1 MTMKLF
7 VAIQLLLFNTCHTA
21 YGHMQLA
28 NPFPVRSPLNK
39 ENTNKDYSYTSPL
52 RSDGSDYPCKGYH
65 NDPFKPTAQYMAG
78 QEYLIEIAGGAT
90 HGGGSCQISLSY
102 DSGKTFKAIKSFIGG
117 CPLSK
122 QYKFTIPSN
131 APSGNALLAW
141 TWFNRLGNREMYMNC
156 AHVTISGSNDNPS
169 GNSKVALSG
178 QAALHALPNIFLANI
193 NQAPQCKTDHSKEVI
208 FPFPG
213 EFVEYGSGAKG
224 AADKGYAC
232 ASKFE
237 APEPAPP
244 SLLPSQPP
252 APSCSI
258 TASKTP
264 AAPPATC
271 VCPPTTTSGPSAA
284 PATLSSPKTIARSGT
299 RVCRRRTTSK
309 ASPSS
314 LFPTML
320 PFPAGSSNS
329 TSCTPGDIK
338 CDSDDSFFLC
348 SGPILGY
355 IKIGPMQGKFRC
367 FNNSIQV
374 TESIANNSTTTS
386 AYD

>member
-1 MTMKLF
+1 MKLF

-156 AHVTISGSNDNPS
+156 AHVTISGSVS
-169 GNSKVALSG
+169 YTHLT
-178 QAALHALPNIFLANI
+178 LP
-193 NQAPQCKTDHSKEVI
+193 
-208 FPFPG
+208 
-213 EFVEYGSGAKG
+213 
-224 AADKGYAC
+224 
-232 ASKFE
+232 
-237 APEPAPP
+237 
-244 SLLPSQPP
+244 
-252 APSCSI
+252 
-258 TASKTP
+258 
-264 AAPPATC
+264 
-271 VCPPTTTSGPSAA
+271 TSD
-284 PATLSSPKTIARSGT
+284 L
-299 RVCRRRTTSK
+299 V
-309 ASPSS
+309 
-314 LFPTML
+314 
-320 PFPAGSSNS
+320 
-329 TSCTPGDIK
+329 
-338 CDSDDSFFLC
+338 
-348 SGPILGY
+348 
-355 IKIGPMQGKFRC
+355 
-367 FNNSIQV
+367 
-374 TESIANNSTTTS
+374 
-386 AYD
+386 